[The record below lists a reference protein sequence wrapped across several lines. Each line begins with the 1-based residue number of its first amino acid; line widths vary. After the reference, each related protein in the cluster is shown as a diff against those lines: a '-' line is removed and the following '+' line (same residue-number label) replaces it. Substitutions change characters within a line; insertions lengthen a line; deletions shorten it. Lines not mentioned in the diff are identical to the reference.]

1 MIAPLARPTARAL
14 VWLIGWLVLIPAGC
28 VVNPVPT
35 PGSGGTTVL
44 AGDTGG
50 GIGKT
55 NDAAA
60 DLGGTAD
67 DATAA
72 PNSDALDSF
81 VPATD
86 TQTGVSGEF
95 GDHLAIFDPAVP
107 SSGDLVVLL
116 PGSNMQPKDYSKIL
130 WVAAQRGHR
139 VLGLA
144 YPANPS
150 AASLCGEN
158 STCYEYVRH
167 EVLDG
172 QDRSDKIKVGF
183 NNCIEQRLALALQWL
198 VKHRP
203 GQGWGNY
210 VAGSTPLWQNIVV
223 VGHGEGAGHA
233 GFIGKVRKVAR
244 VVLLQGPLDSTA
256 QGPAAWIASAAQ
268 TPASAWFGL
277 ADKTAGDF
285 NKISANWIALGLG
298 TSWSPVTGLGAFG
311 SAHGVVS
318 ESPVAADA
326 ELQAGS
332 DGDPAPMPA
341 WWYLF
346 TP

>member
-1 MIAPLARPTARAL
+1 MIALLARLPARAAL
-14 VWLIGWLVLIPAGC
+14 WLIVLLALSLGGC

-35 PGSGGTTVL
+35 PGSGSTTSL
-44 AGDTGG
+44 ATDTST
-50 GIGKT
+50 GKA
-55 NDAAA
+55 NDAGA
-60 DLGGTAD
+60 DLGGTAED
-67 DATAA
+67 TTAA
-72 PNSDALDSF
+72 PNSDAVDSF
-81 VPATD
+81 VPATN

-95 GDHLAIFDPAVP
+95 GDHLAIFDAQVP
-107 SSGDLVVLL
+107 SSGKLVVLL
-116 PGSNMQPKDYSKIL
+116 PDSAMQPKDYTKLL
-130 WVAAQRGHR
+130 WAAAQRGHR

-150 AASLCGEN
+150 TASLCGEN

-172 QDRSDKIKVGF
+172 QDRSDKLKVGF

-198 VKHRP
+198 AKNRP

-223 VGHGEGAGHA
+223 AGHGEGAGHA

-244 VVLLQGPLDSTA
+244 VILLQGPADSTA
-256 QGPAAWIASAAQ
+256 KGPAAWIASSAQ
-268 TPASAWFGL
+268 TPANLWFGL
-277 ADKTAGDF
+277 SDKTATGFDG
-285 NKISANWIALGLG
+285 ISANWIALGLG

-318 ESPVAADA
+318 ESAVAADA
-326 ELQAGS
+326 ELKTGS
-332 DGDPAPMPA
+332 DGDPEPMPA